1 VGDAPGSDA
10 GPTRKVRVL
19 WVAKGLGPG
28 GMEQLLLTH
37 ARLGDRDRIEYL
49 AAYVVPRPNSIVDQL
64 EAAGVRC
71 FALGGSDPRDP
82 RWVARLVALVRREH
96 VDVVHVHSPY
106 VAALVRPALRSL
118 PRRPAV
124 VYTEHNSAD
133 CYGRATRWS
142 NLATYPLDDVRYA
155 VSSAARDSTPAR
167 LRARTEVLVH
177 GVDVASLAERRGA
190 RAEARTAL
198 GVHEGDLVV
207 GIVANLRAAKA
218 YPVLLQAATRVVAAE
233 PRARFVSMGQG
244 PLAEE
249 MATLRDELGLAE
261 RFRFLGFTPDPT
273 RLMAGLDVLVLSS
286 DVEGAP
292 VSVMEAKAL
301 GLPVVATRV
310 GGLPDMVDDGV
321 DGLLVPRRD
330 PDALA
335 RALLRVLGD
344 DGLRASMAAASAAS
358 AVRYD
363 ASVAIGREDARYLEL
378 AGRRS

>member
-1 VGDAPGSDA
+1 
-10 GPTRKVRVL
+10 
-19 WVAKGLGPG
+19 
-28 GMEQLLLTH
+28 MEQLLLTH

-71 FALGGSDPRDP
+71 FALGGTDPRDP
-82 RWVARLVALVRREH
+82 RWVARLVALVRREQ

-167 LRARTEVLVH
+167 LRQRTEVLVH

-190 RAEARTAL
+190 RSEARDAL
-198 GVHEGDLVV
+198 GVHDGDLVV

-244 PLAEE
+244 PLADE
-249 MATLRDELGLAE
+249 MASLRDELGLGE

-273 RLMAGLDVLVLSS
+273 QLMAGLDVLVLSS

-310 GGLPDMVDDGV
+310 GGMPDMVDDGV

-335 RALLRVLGD
+335 AALLRVLGD
-344 DGLRASMAAASAAS
+344 DRLRAAMAAASAAS

-363 ASVAIGREDARYLEL
+363 ASVAIRREDARYLEL